1 MSAQP
6 VDATFTPSSF
16 GGGWIVPK
24 NPQATRALVQ
34 YYGEEPSELMPL
46 GGASG
51 FIVEPPDVADVAG
64 YMNRHNLVTE
74 IR

>member
-6 VDATFTPSSF
+6 IDATFTPSSF

-24 NPQATRALVQ
+24 SGQALAALVD
-34 YYGEEPSELMPL
+34 YYGEEPGPL
-46 GGASG
+46 APIGQTG